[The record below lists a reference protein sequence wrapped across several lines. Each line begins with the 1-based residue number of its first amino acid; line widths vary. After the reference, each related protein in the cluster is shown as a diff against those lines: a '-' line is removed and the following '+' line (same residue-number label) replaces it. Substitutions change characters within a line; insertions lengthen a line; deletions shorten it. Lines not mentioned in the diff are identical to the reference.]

1 MKKRDSEISINKIEN
16 SNFTIFLT
24 WKFDDRLPIPAT
36 YAISMK
42 SLHGQGFHDE
52 VFSMTDR
59 RTVIHLRH
67 LRWTGSLRSSRR
79 PQRTALHT
87 TSRIGCFL
95 YGKASTRPS
104 NRQLKCEHA
113 QNPEIFSR
121 ICFTL
126 VSFSKEQ
133 KQMGAQ
139 IIYCD
144 GFEVVPPPPE
154 MNDLIFFGSDQSG
167 GGGSNCGESTV
178 TTEEDATVFS
188 GDSSPGW
195 RETKLFSF
203 YFVKQP
209 AYDDHDV
216 KSKIDAADFEIYHWN
231 KRRID
236 IYSAQKS
243 QRAEL
248 LSLYAL
254 MESLVAKSHGRKVV
268 LDDKK
273 VEFDSLQERL
283 RCSSSDELDHL
294 IYTEDWLLQGTE
306 KPGGMA
312 LSDDSLA
319 QKEASVHSLKLMAV
333 EMNEVKK
340 ELEAIAWNIQQL
352 SDKVGQTQNKVMVL
366 EAEMSYILEQRD
378 KSYERI
384 KMLRIERDKGN
395 AAFYHSIAVMKRA
408 KELAASGNVRDL
420 EVYSSSEVDRFM
432 ARWNND
438 KSYREDYVKRISH
451 SLCERQ
457 LSRDGRIRDT
467 EGEAQA
473 VWEKLVKTRKEG
485 MAVHKMNREEDS
497 SSNSSQDGNVITEKQ
512 KKEVRKKAMEFN
524 RSSAEE
530 SDVIDLEFPVYE
542 NPKKEG
548 EVDEETLKEK
558 KREEQLEKAQLAMER
573 KRKLQEK
580 ATAKAA
586 IRAQKEAEKK
596 LKASYL
602 LMLFECEKKAKKKA
616 ASNSSLI
623 KSQEAINELEKVST
637 IAVSGKEKQRSV
649 FPKRSFRYKHRARGT
664 EALPKAILNRRKAQR
679 YWVWGLSSAAL
690 ALVLFLVFLLL
701 R

>member
-1 MKKRDSEISINKIEN
+1 
-16 SNFTIFLT
+16 
-24 WKFDDRLPIPAT
+24 
-36 YAISMK
+36 
-42 SLHGQGFHDE
+42 
-52 VFSMTDR
+52 
-59 RTVIHLRH
+59 
-67 LRWTGSLRSSRR
+67 
-79 PQRTALHT
+79 
-87 TSRIGCFL
+87 
-95 YGKASTRPS
+95 
-104 NRQLKCEHA
+104 
-113 QNPEIFSR
+113 
-121 ICFTL
+121 
-126 VSFSKEQ
+126 
-133 KQMGAQ
+133 MGAQ

-154 MNDLIFFGSDQSG
+154 MNDLILIGSDQSG

-178 TTEEDATVFS
+178 TTEEDGTIFS

-209 AYDDHDV
+209 AYDDLDI
-216 KSKIDAADFEIYHWN
+216 KSKISKADSEIYHWN

-236 IYSAQKS
+236 VYSAQKC

-248 LSLYAL
+248 SSLYAQ
-254 MESLVAKSHGRKVV
+254 MESLVARSQGRKVV
-268 LDDKK
+268 LEDKK
-273 VEFDSLQERL
+273 MEFDSLQEGL

-294 IYTEDWLLQGTE
+294 IFTAHYVVEHGSVKEEDWMLQETE
-306 KPGGMA
+306 KPGGMT

-319 QKEASVHSLKLMAV
+319 QKEASIHSLKLMAV
-333 EMNEVKK
+333 EMNELKK
-340 ELEAIAWNIQQL
+340 ELEAIAWNNQQL
-352 SDKVGQTQNKVMVL
+352 SDKIGQIQNKVMVL
-366 EAEMSYILEQRD
+366 DAEMSYILEQRD
-378 KSYERI
+378 KSYEKI
-384 KMLRIERDKGN
+384 KMLRIQRDKGN

-438 KSYREDYVKRISH
+438 KAYREDYVKRISH

-457 LSRDGRIRDT
+457 LSRDGRIRDP
-467 EGEAQA
+467 ESEAQA
-473 VWEKLVKTRKEG
+473 VREKLLKTRKEG
-485 MAVHKMNREEDS
+485 MAVHKMNREDS

-512 KKEVRKKAMEFN
+512 KKEVRKKAMDFN

-542 NPKKEG
+542 NPKKG

-602 LMLFECEKKAKKKA
+602 LMLFVSLSLSYSLAKKKA
-616 ASNSSLI
+616 ASNSSLL

-637 IAVSGKEKQRSV
+637 IAVSGKEKQRSM